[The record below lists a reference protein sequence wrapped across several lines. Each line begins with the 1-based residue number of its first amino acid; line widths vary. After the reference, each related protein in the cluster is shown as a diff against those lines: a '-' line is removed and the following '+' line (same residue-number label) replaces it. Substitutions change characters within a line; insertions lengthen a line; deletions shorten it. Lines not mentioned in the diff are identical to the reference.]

1 MRYVRR
7 LLALTALAVLL
18 TSPAQA
24 DIIVKRV
31 ESGGNVVFSGG
42 GTADLTNLIFA
53 LSNTTPA
60 GIRPE
65 VGIVSMNAGDFDAYS
80 SVSGPTNFGGAGST
94 LATNSSGDVFG
105 IGGNNGNLRVPDG
118 YQSGNT
124 LSATMTFNSA
134 TFASLGL
141 TPGTYVWNWGVG
153 LCRFLQAADWRIR
166 YSRTG
171 FTFLFAAGGLLGLIL
186 FRRRRNRAIA

>member
-1 MRYVRR
+1 
-7 LLALTALAVLL
+7 
-18 TSPAQA
+18 
-24 DIIVKRV
+24 
-31 ESGGNVVFSGG
+31 
-42 GTADLTNLIFA
+42 
-53 LSNTTPA
+53 
-60 GIRPE
+60 
-65 VGIVSMNAGDFDAYS
+65 MNAGDFDAYS

-118 YQSGNT
+118 YQAGNT

-141 TPGTYVWNWGVG
+141 TPGTYVWNWGSG
-153 LCRFLQAADWRIR
+153 AHADSFRLQIGESAIPEPG
-166 YSRTG
+166 SLS
-171 FTFLFAAGGLLGLIL
+171 LFAAGGLLGLIL